1 MITWMQRHRKYLNIT
16 LWISVG
22 AFVAAGPMFAI
33 GSGSFSGRG
42 ADTVAKVGNVEVSV
56 QQMNST
62 YRQLFSRYNQMF
74 QGKFDES
81 QAKAFGLEQQA
92 LKQLID
98 EALLLNLAKSFNLEV
113 MDKELSDNISKTD
126 AFFKDNKFDKETY
139 KKVLKQARLSMT
151 EYEND
156 VRRSLL
162 LQKLMGLLSSQAL
175 PLEEEAVSTAL
186 YINDKIN
193 YKVLEPSMIT
203 VEATPDAVKAYWEM
217 NKMSYMTEPAY
228 EIELITQENLA
239 STYSDEELKTAYKES
254 KHDYTTPNGEIM
266 SYEAAKDAV
275 IASLN
280 KKASNK
286 EALKTYIAYKKDK
299 LDPSYTKEMMTIQNS
314 KNPLTAD
321 ALEKISKLSPD
332 KPYLKP
338 QFINGK
344 YLIIKLLA
352 AKGSEPMSYEQAQ
365 TEAKAAYLKEET
377 SKQFLELAKNSV
389 ESFKGKNSGFL
400 TRESISKLAP
410 LSDFEAGEFLEAL
423 FSQETKR
430 GFIPLKDGKIVLFN
444 ILEQKLLKKENDTQ
458 EKNVLRLKTS
468 ILNDGLL
475 KKLEAQYSVTSYLE
489 GK

>member
-22 AFVAAGPMFAI
+22 AFIAAGPMFAI
-33 GSGSFSGRG
+33 GSGSFSGKG

-98 EALLLNLAKSFNLEV
+98 EALLLNLAQSFKLEV
-113 MDKELSDNISKTD
+113 LDKELSDNISKTQAFYKD
-126 AFFKDNKFDKETY
+126 AKFDKETY
-139 KKVLKQARLSMT
+139 KKVLKQARLSMA

-162 LQKLMGLLSSQAL
+162 LQKLMGLLSSQAH

-193 YKVLEPSMIT
+193 YKVLEPSLISIQ
-203 VEATPDAVKAYWEM
+203 AKDDDVKAYWET
-217 NKMSYMTEPAY
+217 NKMSYMTEPSY
-228 EIELITQENLA
+228 EIEVVTQENITT
-239 STYSDEELKTAYKES
+239 TYSEEDIKLAYEGS
-254 KHDYTTPNGEIM
+254 KHDYKNAEGEIIA
-266 SYEAAKDAV
+266 YEIAKDAV
-275 IASLN
+275 IADLN

-286 EALKTYIAYKKDK
+286 AALKAYIAYKKDK
-299 LDPSYTKEMMTIQNS
+299 LDPSYTKEIRHIQ
-314 KNPLTAD
+314 KNKNALTQ
-321 ALEKISKLSPD
+321 EVFTKVSKLSLE
-332 KPYLKP
+332 KPFLKP

-344 YLIIKLLA
+344 YQIIKLIS
-352 AKGSEPMSYEQAQ
+352 AKGSEPMSYEQAKDD
-365 TEAKAAYLKEET
+365 AKEAYLQQET
-377 SKQFLELAKNSV
+377 NRQFLELAQKSV
-389 ESFKGKNSGFL
+389 DSFKGKNSGFL
-400 TRESISKLAP
+400 TRESITGLAP

-423 FSQETKR
+423 FSQNTKR
-430 GFIPLKDGKIVLFN
+430 GFIPLKNGKIVLFN
-444 ILEQKLLKKENDTQ
+444 ILEQKLLKKENNTQ
-458 EKNVLRLKTS
+458 EKNVLRLKES

-475 KKLEAQYSVTSYLE
+475 KKLEAQYAVTSYLE